1 MFMEEKMINRK
12 KVLLP
17 QPVAPEAVELLHG
30 SGVEVVEAVDPDPA
44 IVSPLLKNVQAI
56 LLRTGIHLTGEL
68 INKADELMMIS
79 RTGGGVDNV
88 DIQAATQAGVIVTS
102 SVGVN
107 TASVIEHALA
117 LMLSLNKQLFRMDRE
132 VRSGNFNIRY
142 RNLPRDLQGKCL
154 GVIGFGRIGAGL
166 AKACSQV
173 FSMKI
178 IANDDFLPERVKED
192 YRQWVD
198 FVGLDELF
206 AGADVVSIHIPLTEK
221 TAGLIDR
228 RYLDLMKP
236 EGWLINTSRGGVIHE
251 EDLIRALQDGKLA
264 GAGLDVFKKEPLD
277 KESPLLQ
284 FSNVI
289 VTPHSAALTKECVIR
304 MATNGAER
312 ILQLF
317 AGLIPEKIAN
327 PEVLANKR
335 WQELKEQGS

>member
-1 MFMEEKMINRK
+1 MSNRK

-44 IVSPLLKNVQAI
+44 TVSPLLKNVQAI
-56 LLRTGIHLTGEL
+56 LLRTGIHLTREL
-68 INKADELMMIS
+68 INEADELMMIS

-117 LMLSLNKQLFRMDRE
+117 LMLSLNKQLFLMDRE
-132 VRSGNFNIRY
+132 VRSGNFKIRY

-166 AKACSQV
+166 ANACRQV
-173 FSMKI
+173 FGMKI
-178 IANDDFLPERVKED
+178 IANDDFLPEKVKDD
-192 YRQWVD
+192 YQQWVE
-198 FVGLDELF
+198 FVPLDELF
-206 AGADVVSIHIPLTEK
+206 AVADVVSVHIPLTAK

-228 RYLDLMKP
+228 SYLDLMKP
-236 EGWLINTSRGGVIHE
+236 DGWLINTSRGGVIHE
-251 EDLIRALQDGKLA
+251 EDLIRALRDGKLA
-264 GAGLDVFKKEPLD
+264 GAGLDVFEREPLD
-277 KESPLLQ
+277 KKSPLLKL
-284 FSNVI
+284 SNVI

-304 MATNGAER
+304 MATSGAKR

-317 AGLIPEKIAN
+317 AGLIPDKIAN
-327 PEVLANKR
+327 PEVLKKKR

>member
-1 MFMEEKMINRK
+1 MSKRK

-44 IVSPLLKNVQAI
+44 TVSPLLKNAQAV
-56 LLRTGIHLTGEL
+56 LLRTGIHLTREL
-68 INKADELMMIS
+68 IDEADELMIIS

-88 DIQAATQAGVIVTS
+88 DIRAATQAGVIVTS

-132 VRSGNFNIRY
+132 VRSGNFKIRY
-142 RNLPRDLQGKCL
+142 QNLPRDLQGKCL
-154 GVIGFGRIGAGL
+154 GVIGFGRIGTGL
-166 AKACSQV
+166 AKACKQV
-173 FSMKI
+173 FGMKI

-192 YRQWVD
+192 YRQWVE
-198 FVGLDELF
+198 FVTLDELF
-206 AGADVVSIHIPLTEK
+206 AGADVVSVHIPFTEK
-221 TAGLIDR
+221 TTGLIDR

-236 EGWLINTSRGGVIHE
+236 DGWLINTSRGGVIHE
-251 EDLIRALQDGKLA
+251 QDLIRALQDGKLA
-264 GAGLDVFKKEPLD
+264 GAGLDVFEREPLD
-277 KESPLLQ
+277 RESPLLQ
-284 FSNVI
+284 LSNVI

-304 MATNGAER
+304 MATSGAER

-317 AGLIPEKIAN
+317 AGLIPDKIAN
-327 PEVLANKR
+327 PEVLKNKR
-335 WQELKEQGS
+335 WQQLKEQGS

>member
-1 MFMEEKMINRK
+1 MSNRK
-12 KVLLP
+12 RVLLP

-30 SGVEVVEAVDPDPA
+30 SDVEVVEAADPDPA
-44 IVSPLLKNVQAI
+44 TVYPLLKNVQAI
-56 LLRTGIHLTGEL
+56 LLRTGIHLTREL
-68 INKADELMMIS
+68 INEADELMMIS

-88 DIQAATQAGVIVTS
+88 DIQAATEAGVIVTS

-142 RNLPRDLQGKCL
+142 RNLPRDLHGKCL

-166 AKACSQV
+166 ANACRQV
-173 FSMKI
+173 FGMKI
-178 IANDDFLPERVKED
+178 IATDDFLPKRVKED
-192 YRQWVD
+192 YRQWVE
-198 FVGLDELF
+198 FVTLDELF
-206 AGADVVSIHIPLTEK
+206 AGADVVSVHIPLTEK
-221 TAGLIDR
+221 TVGLIDR

-236 EGWLINTSRGGVIHE
+236 DGWLINTSRGGVIHE
-251 EDLIRALQDGKLA
+251 EDLIRALQVGKLA
-264 GAGLDVFKKEPLD
+264 GAGLDVFEREPLD

-284 FSNVI
+284 LSNVI

-304 MATNGAER
+304 MATSGAER

-327 PEVLANKR
+327 PKVMANKR
-335 WQELKEQGS
+335 WQQLKEQSC